1 MTEALGR
8 IVLTSGVVYSQRFPF
23 STTVIVDNG
32 VIAWIGD
39 EEGLSGQMLP
49 SDTVFDCEG
58 AFIAPAFM
66 DANAGGV
73 RRLAAEVGAAFFEEA
88 GELIP
93 YSFLRGS
100 VSSRDDRVRVSSCDD
115 RVRLSA
121 EDMAPRRD
129 GDLTEPISTCVDD
142 LLNLRQVAII
152 PASTQPPILAELAR
166 QGVPFAFGSFG
177 GDIDFWQTL
186 RFAVY
191 GSSNG
196 ISSRAAFNAATR
208 AGWRIIRAPEAGE
221 IAVGTTARLNMWR
234 CDHLLVQTPD
244 RRITAWSTDVR
255 AGTPPLPDLSPDAA
269 LPTLL
274 ATMTGTAITVTGE

>member
-23 STTVIVDNG
+23 STTLIVDGG

-49 SDTVFDCEG
+49 NDRVIDCAG

-66 DANAGGV
+66 DANAGPL
-73 RRLAAEVGAAFFEEA
+73 RELRAEVGAAFFDQA
-88 GELIP
+88 GEPTP
-93 YSFLRGS
+93 YAFD
-100 VSSRDDRVRVSSCDD
+100 RDSGAAGDN

-121 EDMAPRRD
+121 TDMLARHD
-129 GDLTEPISTCVDD
+129 GELSEPISDAVDE
-142 LLNLRQVAII
+142 LLERRQIAVV
-152 PASTQPPILAELAR
+152 PAATQPSTLAELAR
-166 QGVPFAFGSFG
+166 SGVPFAFGSFG
-177 GDIDFWQTL
+177 ADINFWQTL
-186 RFAVY
+186 RYAVY

-196 ISSRAAFNAATR
+196 ISGRAAFNAATR
-208 AGWRIIRAPEAGE
+208 AGWRILGTPEAGE
-221 IAVGTTARLNMWR
+221 VAVGSVARLCMWR

-255 AGTPPLPDLSPDAA
+255 AGTPPLPDLSPEAA
-269 LPTLL
+269 LPTLW
-274 ATMTGTAITVTGE
+274 ATMTGMALTVTGE

>member
-1 MTEALGR
+1 VTEPLGR
-8 IVLTSGVVYSQRFPF
+8 IVLTAGVVYSQRFPF
-23 STTVIVDNG
+23 STTLIVDDG

-49 SDTVFDCEG
+49 GDRVIDCEG

-73 RRLAAEVGAAFFEEA
+73 HQLRAEVGAAFFEED

-93 YSFLRGS
+93 YSLGRHPEGNG
-100 VSSRDDRVRVSSCDD
+100 DD
-115 RVRLSA
+115 RVRLPA
-121 EDMAPRRD
+121 ENLLPRYD
-129 GDLTEPISTCVDD
+129 GELTEPIADVVDD
-142 LLNLRQVAII
+142 MLNRRQVAVV
-152 PASTQPPILAELAR
+152 PAATEPAMLAELAR
-166 QGVPFAFGSFG
+166 YGVPFAFGSYG
-177 GDIDFWQTL
+177 NDINFWQTL

-191 GSSNG
+191 GSGDG
-196 ISSRAAFNAATR
+196 ISGRAAFNAATR
-208 AGWRIIRAPEAGE
+208 AGWRIIGTPEAGE
-221 IAVGTTARLNMWR
+221 IAVGTVARVNMWR

-269 LPTLL
+269 LPTLW
-274 ATMTGTAITVTGE
+274 ATMTGMTMTVTVTGE